1 MRPAVRETA
10 QQEVIA
16 AVDVL
21 VQSLHTKRERL
32 ARRLADM
39 ERELQA
45 LTGKLNASEP
55 RLRDIRSH
63 ASVR

>member
-1 MRPAVRETA
+1 VRTAVGQTA
-10 QQEVIA
+10 EHEVIA

-21 VQSLHTKRERL
+21 VQSLHTKREHL
-32 ARRLADM
+32 ARRLADI

-45 LTGKLNASEP
+45 LTGKLNAAEP
-55 RLRDIRSH
+55 HLGDIRSH